1 MERWS
6 HTLTQFMVLDGNMIL
21 IYLFMNLVITFLSY
35 LWKESL
41 KISLRESC
49 WICTRIKNSIE
60 MLQER
65 HFGQNRLIDSF
76 LSAHAEQSLVI
87 SCTWLEISTTNLC
100 TNWEKQ
106 HCHPT
111 CITYTMQMS
120 LGWLLWI
127 VLCRFWNY
135 ADELNLNQIRF
146 NPWMHSTYET
156 Q

>member
-1 MERWS
+1 
-6 HTLTQFMVLDGNMIL
+6 
-21 IYLFMNLVITFLSY
+21 
-35 LWKESL
+35 
-41 KISLRESC
+41 
-49 WICTRIKNSIE
+49 

-156 Q
+156 QYWTTGLSLSNTTNITKNDILTVFFADWGMLVLQWVWSTICSILRWVNYVNFASLF